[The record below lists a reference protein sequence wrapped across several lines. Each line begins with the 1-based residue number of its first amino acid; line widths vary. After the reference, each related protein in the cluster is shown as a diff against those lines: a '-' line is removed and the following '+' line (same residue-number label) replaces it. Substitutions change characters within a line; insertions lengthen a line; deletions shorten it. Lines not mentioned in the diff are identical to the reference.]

1 MVLVGSI
8 AEIGDFGL
16 RFRRDL
22 FGRGTGMGQM
32 KSAYLA
38 IAGLILAIAPAGAA
52 EPFSINDALK
62 QAIQTN
68 PGVGEASAN
77 RRATQSEL
85 GQTQS
90 TLLPQVRIEASYGPE
105 KFDQSRG
112 FISPSLQVPTAG
124 AGPWRNGSQESV
136 VVRQLLFD
144 GFASIHDVWR
154 QTARVNA
161 AASRVKER
169 TELIALD
176 AAEAYVDVVRYLR
189 LVGLAQQN
197 VANHEKIFSNVN
209 SRFSGGRAGEGDLE
223 QSRERVEN
231 SRAALAEFQRSLE
244 DARAKYRKLVGLEPI
259 NLRFP
264 GPLRGMP
271 GSRDEALAV
280 TLRFNST
287 IAAAQSDADAAKH
300 AFRVTDGSFVPKF
313 YLEGRA
319 THYDNSF
326 PYVTNPGLPSVTH
339 EDYSGKVVMSWD
351 IFRGGQ
357 DVWNRSEKAERFT
370 EATMRHARL
379 QRDAYESID
388 KAWNARTVTATRIS
402 ALTRQLEADRK
413 TIAAFQKE
421 YELGQRSLI
430 DLLNAQNQFFNA
442 SVSLTSAR
450 AVITFAD
457 YQLLAAM
464 GTLIEY
470 LKAPPPVDTAPVD
483 LLSFG
488 LPAYSLPTLRVNLP
502 QTGSEPLRVPVP
514 EPVVAA
520 SARPVG
526 AYASMEP
533 QPTDGF
539 KDRWPQ
545 SSHASNVPGASEW
558 LAQQKAGTPDT
569 PTVIYGN
576 APAVEANSY
585 AATSP
590 QKPHWL
596 LSAFSPIEK

>member
-1 MVLVGSI
+1 M
-8 AEIGDFGL
+8 
-16 RFRRDL
+16 
-22 FGRGTGMGQM
+22 
-32 KSAYLA
+32 
-38 IAGLILAIAPAGAA
+38 
-52 EPFSINDALK
+52 
-62 QAIQTN
+62 
-68 PGVGEASAN
+68 
-77 RRATQSEL
+77 
-85 GQTQS
+85 
-90 TLLPQVRIEASYGPE
+90 
-105 KFDQSRG
+105 
-112 FISPSLQVPTAG
+112 QVPTVG
-124 AGPWRNGSQESV
+124 AGPWRNGNQESV
-136 VVRQLLFD
+136 VIRQLLFD
-144 GFASIHDVWR
+144 GFASIHEVWR

-176 AAEAYVDVVRYLR
+176 AAEAYVDVVRYMR
-189 LVGLAQQN
+189 LVGLAEQN
-197 VANHEKIFSNVN
+197 VANHEKIFANVN

-231 SRAALAEFQRSLE
+231 ARASLAEFRRSLD
-244 DARAKYRKLVGLEPI
+244 DARAKYRKVVGLEPY
-259 NLRFP
+259 NVQFP

-271 GSRDEALAV
+271 GSRDKSLAV
-280 TLRFNST
+280 ALRFNST
-287 IAAAQSDADAAKH
+287 IAAAQSDVDAAKQ
-300 AFRVTDGSFVPKF
+300 AFRVTDGAFAPKF

-326 PYVTNPGLPSVTH
+326 PYVTSPGLPNVTH

-370 EATMRHARL
+370 EATMNHARL

-388 KAWNARTVTATRIS
+388 KAWNARTVTLTRIA
-402 ALTRQLEADRK
+402 ALTGQLEADRK

-450 AVITFAD
+450 AVIIFAD

-470 LKAPPPVDTAPVD
+470 LKAPPSVDTAPVD
-483 LLSFG
+483 LLTFG
-488 LPAYSLPTLRVNLP
+488 LPAYGLPTLRVNLP
-502 QTGSEPLRVPVP
+502 QTGSEPLLIPVPVA
-514 EPVVAA
+514 AA
-520 SARPVG
+520 SAGPVTG
-526 AYASMEP
+526 YASIAS
-533 QPTDGF
+533 QTTDGF

-545 SSHASNVPGASEW
+545 SVSNVPGASEW
-558 LAQQKAGTPDT
+558 MAQQNGGNPET
-569 PTVIYGN
+569 PTVAAG
-576 APAVEANSY
+576 AY

-596 LSAFSPIEK
+596 LSAVSPFQK

>member
-1 MVLVGSI
+1 
-8 AEIGDFGL
+8 
-16 RFRRDL
+16 
-22 FGRGTGMGQM
+22 M
-32 KSAYLA
+32 KTAYLV
-38 IAGLILAIAPAGAA
+38 IAGLCLAASPSRA
-52 EPFSINDALK
+52 EVFSINDALR
-62 QAIQTN
+62 QAMQTN

-77 RRATQSEL
+77 RRATESEL
-85 GQTQS
+85 RQTQS
-90 TLLPQVRIEASYGPE
+90 TMLPQVRIDASYGPE
-105 KFDQSRG
+105 KFDQSPG
-112 FISPSLQVPTAG
+112 VISPSLQVPTAG
-124 AGPWRNGSQESV
+124 SGPWRNGSQESV
-136 VVRQLLFD
+136 VVRQLLWD
-144 GFASIHDVWR
+144 GFATIHDTWR

-169 TELIALD
+169 TELLALD
-176 AAEAYVDVVRYLR
+176 AAEAYVDVVRYMR
-189 LVGLAQQN
+189 LVSLAQQN

-231 SRAALAEFQRSLE
+231 ARAALAEFQRSLD
-244 DARAKYRKLVGLEPI
+244 DARAKYRKVVGLEPI
-259 NLRFP
+259 NVRFP
-264 GPLRGMP
+264 APLAGLP
-271 GSRDEALAV
+271 GSRDEALAT

-300 AFRVTDGSFVPKF
+300 AFRATDGLFGPKF

-326 PYVTNPGLPSVTH
+326 PYVTSPGNPSVTH

-357 DVWNRSEKAERFT
+357 DAWNRSEKAERYT

-388 KAWNARTVTATRIS
+388 KAWNARTITATRIA
-402 ALTRQLEADRK
+402 ALKRQLDADRK

-450 AVITFAD
+450 GVVVFAD

-470 LKAPPPVDTAPVD
+470 LKAPPAVDAAPVD
-483 LLSFG
+483 MLDIG
-488 LPAYSLPTLRVNLP
+488 LPRYSFPTLRVNLP
-502 QTGSEPLRVPVP
+502 QTGSEPVKVAVPAPAAVQA
-514 EPVVAA
+514 PVAGGRAA
-520 SARPVG
+520 RGYAAAQANDVG
-526 AYASMEP
+526 FA
-533 QPTDGF
+533 
-539 KDRWPQ
+539 DRWTG
-545 SSHASNVPGASEW
+545 STATASVPGSSEW
-558 LAQQKAGTPDT
+558 MQQQKSASDG
-569 PTVIYGN
+569 PTVIYADPSVTAN
-576 APAVEANSY
+576 ASSY
-585 AATSP
+585 AST
-590 QKPHWL
+590 KPHWL
-596 LSAFSPIEK
+596 LSAFPPAR

>member
-1 MVLVGSI
+1 
-8 AEIGDFGL
+8 
-16 RFRRDL
+16 
-22 FGRGTGMGQM
+22 M
-32 KSAYLA
+32 KSAYTVIACLCLA
-38 IAGLILAIAPAGAA
+38 ATSARA
-52 EPFSINDALK
+52 EFFSINDALR
-62 QAIQTN
+62 QAMLTN

-77 RRATQSEL
+77 RRATESEL
-85 GQTQS
+85 RQTQS
-90 TLLPQVRIEASYGPE
+90 TLLPQVRIDASYGPE
-105 KFDQSRG
+105 KFDQPPG
-112 FISPSLQVPTAG
+112 FIAPTIQTPTVG

-136 VVRQLLFD
+136 VVRQLLWD
-144 GFASIHDVWR
+144 GFSSIYDVWR

-169 TELIALD
+169 TELLALD
-176 AAEAYVDVVRYLR
+176 AAEGYMDVVRYIR
-189 LVGLAQQN
+189 LVSLAQQN
-197 VANHEKIFSNVN
+197 VANHEKIFANVN

-223 QSRERVEN
+223 QARERVE
-231 SRAALAEFQRSLE
+231 SARAALAEFQRSLD
-244 DARAKYRKLVGLEPI
+244 DARAKYRKVVGLEPI
-259 NLRFP
+259 NVRFP
-264 GPLRGMP
+264 APLGGLP
-271 GSRDEALAV
+271 QSRDEALAT

-300 AFRVTDGSFVPKF
+300 AFKATDGTFGPKF

-326 PYVTNPGLPSVTH
+326 PYVTAPGNPAVTH

-357 DVWNRSEKAERFT
+357 DAWNRSEKAERYT

-388 KAWNARTVTATRIS
+388 KAWNARTITATRIA

-450 AVITFAD
+450 SVVVFAD

-470 LKAPPPVDTAPVD
+470 LKAPPPVDAAPTD
-483 LLSFG
+483 MLSIG
-488 LPAYSLPTLRVNLP
+488 LPRYSFPTLRVNLP
-502 QTGSEPLRVPVP
+502 QTGSEPLHVAVPGPTATVRP
-514 EPVVAA
+514 AKGYKGGYA
-520 SARPVG
+520 SAQPAKDVG
-526 AYASMEP
+526 FADRFTGSTTTASVPGSAEWMQQQKSAADGPNVIYADPSVTANASSYAS
-533 QPTDGF
+533 T
-539 KDRWPQ
+539 
-545 SSHASNVPGASEW
+545 
-558 LAQQKAGTPDT
+558 
-569 PTVIYGN
+569 
-576 APAVEANSY
+576 
-585 AATSP
+585 
-590 QKPHWL
+590 KPHWL
-596 LSAFSPIEK
+596 LSAFPSSAR

>member
-1 MVLVGSI
+1 
-8 AEIGDFGL
+8 
-16 RFRRDL
+16 
-22 FGRGTGMGQM
+22 M
-32 KSAYLA
+32 KPVYFA
-38 IAGLILAIAPAGAA
+38 IAGLFLAVNPAKA
-52 EPFSINDALK
+52 EVFSINDALR
-62 QAIQTN
+62 QAMQTN
-68 PGVGEASAN
+68 PDVGEASAN
-77 RRATQSEL
+77 RRATESEL
-85 GQTQS
+85 RQTQS
-90 TLLPQVRIEASYGPE
+90 TLLPQVRIEANYGPE
-105 KFDQSRG
+105 KFDQNYNG
-112 FISPSLQVPTAG
+112 TPPVVGLTPGVNG
-124 AGPWRNGSQESV
+124 AGSWRNGSQASV

-144 GFASIHDVWR
+144 GFASIQDVWR

-189 LVGLAQQN
+189 LVGLAEQN

-231 SRAALAEFQRSLE
+231 ARASLAEFRRSLD
-244 DARAKYRKLVGLEPI
+244 DARAKYRKVVGLEPY
-259 NLRFP
+259 NVRFP
-264 GPLRGMP
+264 APLKGMP
-271 GSRDEALAV
+271 GSRDESLAV
-280 TLRFNST
+280 ALRFNST

-300 AFRVTDGSFVPKF
+300 AFRVTDGAFVPKF

-319 THYDNSF
+319 THFDNTY
-326 PYVTNPGLPSVTH
+326 PYVAANGLPSVTN
-339 EDYSGKVVMSWD
+339 EQYSGKVVMSWD

-388 KAWNARTVTATRIS
+388 KAWNGRTVTLTRIG

-430 DLLNAQNQFFNA
+430 DLLNAQNQYFNA
-442 SVSLTSAR
+442 AVSLTSAR
-450 AVITFAD
+450 SVVVFAD

-464 GTLIEY
+464 GTLMEY
-470 LKAPPPVDTAPVD
+470 LKSPPPVDAAPVD
-483 LLSFG
+483 LLTFG
-488 LPAYSLPTLRVNLP
+488 LIGYKLPTLRVNLP

-514 EPVVAA
+514 AAEVSA
-520 SARPVG
+520 SARPVS
-526 AYASMEP
+526 ALAALEP
-533 QPTDGF
+533 QQGPGF
-539 KDRWPQ
+539 QERWPNKSAVA
-545 SSHASNVPGASEW
+545 SSKVPGASEW
-558 LAQQKAGTPDT
+558 IAQQKGGNVDT
-569 PTVIYGN
+569 PTVIYGDPEV
-576 APAVEANSY
+576 AKASSF
-585 AATSP
+585 AATDP

-596 LSAFSPIEK
+596 LSAFPTGRK